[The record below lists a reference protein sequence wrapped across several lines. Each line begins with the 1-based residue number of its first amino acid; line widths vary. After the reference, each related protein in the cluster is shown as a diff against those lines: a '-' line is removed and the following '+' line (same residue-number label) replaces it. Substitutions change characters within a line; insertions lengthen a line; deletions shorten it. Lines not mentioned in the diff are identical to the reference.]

1 MSDDVPKIKVRE
13 TFEVKKFEGDDQ
25 TKEPIEIITVVQEEG
40 VVLSV
45 NVWKKGDTEDAT
57 N

>member
-1 MSDDVPKIKVRE
+1 MSDDAPKIKVRE

-25 TKEPIEIITVVQEEG
+25 TQEPVEIITVVQEAG

-45 NVWKKGDTEDAT
+45 NVWRKGDTEDAV